1 MHIEPR
7 SGTPGVI
14 TVTKTIAARARNM
27 ADGELNSVRIVEAF
41 WTTFLIARNPE
52 AIEHF
57 VVDEFVIRTQGEQV
71 ITKDELKAGVCLA
84 LSKLDDFTFEVLETF
99 QNEDGSRVVSRWHIR
114 GTYSPMDGTHPWR
127 RSLDLTGTSVWAVRE
142 DGRLLHN
149 WVDRSTWNV
158 FRRILSYPGFQRH
171 ALNSAKVAAW

>member
-7 SGTPGVI
+7 SETPRVI

-57 VVDEFVIRTQGEQV
+57 VVDEFVI
-71 ITKDELKAGVCLA
+71 
-84 LSKLDDFTFEVLETF
+84 
-99 QNEDGSRVVSRWHIR
+99 
-114 GTYSPMDGTHPWR
+114 
-127 RSLDLTGTSVWAVRE
+127 
-142 DGRLLHN
+142 
-149 WVDRSTWNV
+149 
-158 FRRILSYPGFQRH
+158 
-171 ALNSAKVAAW
+171 